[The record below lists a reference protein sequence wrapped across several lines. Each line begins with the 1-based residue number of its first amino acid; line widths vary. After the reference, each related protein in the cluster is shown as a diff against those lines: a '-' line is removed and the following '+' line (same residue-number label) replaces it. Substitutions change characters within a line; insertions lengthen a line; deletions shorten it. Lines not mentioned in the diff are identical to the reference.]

1 MRVESVESVEG
12 GHAGLAHEGLLLGVD
27 PDVDLD
33 SGHSVVTSYSLGIP
47 GHLEG
52 VGGEELLAALLA
64 PVLVVAGVGPL
75 VGAQVAWRD
84 ITCNVLFRR
93 RQSSHCSGSVLT

>member
-12 GHAGLAHEGLLLGVD
+12 GHAGLAHKGLLLGVD

-52 VGGEELLAALLA
+52 V
-64 PVLVVAGVGPL
+64 
-75 VGAQVAWRD
+75 
-84 ITCNVLFRR
+84 
-93 RQSSHCSGSVLT
+93 

>member
-1 MRVESVESVEG
+1 MKPPVRVESVESVEG

-33 SGHSVVTSYSLGIP
+33 SGHSVVTIYSLGIP

-52 VGGEELLAALLA
+52 VRGEELLAALLA
-64 PVLVVAGVGPL
+64 PVLVVRV
-75 VGAQVAWRD
+75 AQIKKV
-84 ITCNVLFRR
+84 IVLMTYFLL
-93 RQSSHCSGSVLT
+93 SDH

>member
-1 MRVESVESVEG
+1 M
-12 GHAGLAHEGLLLGVD
+12 
-27 PDVDLD
+27 
-33 SGHSVVTSYSLGIP
+33 VTIYSLGIP

-84 ITCNVLFRR
+84 ITCSRYIL
-93 RQSSHCSGSVLT
+93 CLY